1 MERTSKKEIKSRM
14 EKGMIPVGG
23 NFDVVVVGGG
33 FSGVA
38 AAISAAR
45 MGKRVLLLEKRIMPG
60 GLATAGIITH
70 YLAICDGHGRKII
83 RGLGE
88 ELLHTAIRYSYD
100 TLSEEWRDGPD
111 YIEHPSRRYETWFSF
126 PECVVALEELLLSEG
141 VEILYDSLVSS
152 VCMKNGYCEAV
163 VVEEK
168 GGTIVYTAKAF
179 VDATGDAT
187 LFQRAGASTAQG
199 DNLVSYGAHHM
210 DVERCK
216 KAVKSGKILDAL
228 EIRWY
233 GDFPMPG
240 EKRFPLKSVSTSR
253 EATEFILQGRSV
265 YLERLKSEPQDSSRG
280 TVLWPSMMMA
290 RKVRRMEGEYTL
302 TPNDVNRHM
311 MDSVG
316 CVDDWR
322 TPGPIYEIPFRALYC
337 KNIANIL
344 ACGRCISSDGDAWE
358 VTRVIPPAVLTGQA
372 AGTAA
377 ALMAERGVEAA
388 QLNVNDLQKELESAG
403 VLIHF

>member
-126 PECVVALEELLLSEG
+126 PECAVALEELLLSEG

-152 VCMKNGYCEAV
+152 VCMKNGNGLSNHYL
-163 VVEEK
+163 
-168 GGTIVYTAKAF
+168 
-179 VDATGDAT
+179 GDALLRT
-187 LFQRAGASTAQG
+187 KKTENPNAACAGHLTVRDNWRRAWSFVELSRYRRRADKPCCTALLLQ
-199 DNLVSYGAHHM
+199 YG
-210 DVERCK
+210 
-216 KAVKSGKILDAL
+216 
-228 EIRWY
+228 
-233 GDFPMPG
+233 F
-240 EKRFPLKSVSTSR
+240 
-253 EATEFILQGRSV
+253 
-265 YLERLKSEPQDSSRG
+265 
-280 TVLWPSMMMA
+280 
-290 RKVRRMEGEYTL
+290 
-302 TPNDVNRHM
+302 
-311 MDSVG
+311 
-316 CVDDWR
+316 
-322 TPGPIYEIPFRALYC
+322 
-337 KNIANIL
+337 
-344 ACGRCISSDGDAWE
+344 
-358 VTRVIPPAVLTGQA
+358 
-372 AGTAA
+372 
-377 ALMAERGVEAA
+377 
-388 QLNVNDLQKELESAG
+388 
-403 VLIHF
+403 